1 MELRFAKPA
10 SANFA
15 SITDFGSRSSTTSLK
30 EVKPTNSLMIVFSA
44 MKLPTCMA
52 SCHGTPIAQ
61 ASGPNTIPKV
71 PSSDQ
76 LSWPNQPPMPPII
89 AESIAMMAM
98 SRQPMVTAILPL
110 DIAPLPTA
118 SMMFFDSVSRT
129 SFTVASTSDFLVSG
143 ISPLATSREPGA
155 FMMDAAS
162 RNSNGA
168 PSSA

>member
-1 MELRFAKPA
+1 
-10 SANFA
+10 
-15 SITDFGSRSSTTSLK
+15 
-30 EVKPTNSLMIVFSA
+30 
-44 MKLPTCMA
+44 MKLPTCMV

-61 ASGPNTIPKV
+61 ASGPNTIPKI

-98 SRQPMVTAILPL
+98 KAMSRQPMVTAILPP

-143 ISPLATSREPGA
+143 ISPLATSRESGA